1 MTPEEMH
8 IGHGEP
14 EAPSRLDIVNLICA
28 KRDGHELKGTEI
40 DWIIDAYVN
49 GTIAD
54 EQVAA
59 LLMAI
64 FWSGLSVDELS
75 RWTTAII
82 ASGERMDLSGLSRPT
97 VDKHSTGGVGDK
109 VSLIL
114 APLVAACGAAVPQL
128 SGRGLGHTGGTLDK
142 LEAIPGWRSELSNAE
157 VLAQLEKL
165 GCVICAAGAGLAPA
179 DRKLYALRDVTG
191 TVESI
196 PLIAGSIMS
205 KKIAEGTQSLV
216 LDVKVGSGAFMTERD
231 RASELARTM
240 VRLGRDHGLKVT
252 AVLSG
257 MDSPLG
263 RCVGNALEVAESVEV
278 LSGEH
283 KSSDLVVLT
292 LALAHEMLEL
302 AGIDADPAAALHD
315 GSALRRYREMVVAQ
329 GGDPDVPLPRAPHIE
344 IVSSSNSGV
353 VERLDARSVGVAAW
367 RLGAGRARKED
378 PVSAVAGIV
387 CRVSPGDEVVTG
399 QPLLELHTE
408 EPDRIAWALD
418 AIEGAIAI
426 GKEAPPVMPIVLEV
440 IK

>member
-1 MTPEEMH
+1 
-8 IGHGEP
+8 
-14 EAPSRLDIVNLICA
+14 
-28 KRDGHELKGTEI
+28 
-40 DWIIDAYVN
+40 
-49 GTIAD
+49 
-54 EQVAA
+54 
-59 LLMAI
+59 
-64 FWSGLSVDELS
+64 
-75 RWTTAII
+75 
-82 ASGERMDLSGLSRPT
+82 
-97 VDKHSTGGVGDK
+97 
-109 VSLIL
+109 
-114 APLVAACGAAVPQL
+114 
-128 SGRGLGHTGGTLDK
+128 
-142 LEAIPGWRSELSNAE
+142 
-157 VLAQLEKL
+157 
-165 GCVICAAGAGLAPA
+165 
-179 DRKLYALRDVTG
+179 
-191 TVESI
+191 
-196 PLIAGSIMS
+196 
-205 KKIAEGTQSLV
+205 
-216 LDVKVGSGAFMTERD
+216 
-231 RASELARTM
+231 
-240 VRLGRDHGLKVT
+240 
-252 AVLSG
+252 
-257 MDSPLG
+257 
-263 RCVGNALEVAESVEV
+263 VEV